1 MDHINKVL
9 AMCSNSPSQFCP
21 PICAAITVG
30 KNAIN
35 KYYNKTDH
43 SEVYHITMGKTLF
56 DILIYT
62 NFRAFSVLHPCH
74 KLKYFKKCNWEEA
87 WVDVAHDIVRKK
99 FSWSYAPLEDDSSG
113 NGSPVD
119 SNKAVSQCYLFLF
132 CFFSN

>member
-1 MDHINKVL
+1 
-9 AMCSNSPSQFCP
+9 MCSNSPSQFCP

-87 WVDVAHDIVRKK
+87 WVDVAHNIVCKE
-99 FSWSYAPLEDDSSG
+99 FNQLYAPLEDDSSG

-119 SNKAVSQCYLFLF
+119 SNKAVSQLFLFLF